1 MLFPCFMGGEEVS
14 SSDEQL
20 HLGFHRAVC
29 AWLVL
34 SCELCLWGAQA
45 KAGHRQGPLQEYDQ
59 SNFSDMCSI

>member
-1 MLFPCFMGGEEVS
+1 MTVANAVPLFHGGEEVS

-34 SCELCLWGAQA
+34 SCELCLWGSPGEGWAQA
-45 KAGHRQGPLQEYDQ
+45 GSSPG
-59 SNFSDMCSI
+59 I